1 MTRAL
6 AKELVPNIRVNAIA
20 PGMVS
25 LPEDPPEWD
34 QSYCQRAP
42 LKRSG
47 RPGEIADAVT
57 FLINLEFATGQVL
70 VLDGGRSL

>member
-1 MTRAL
+1 
-6 AKELVPNIRVNAIA
+6 
-20 PGMVS
+20 MVS

-34 QSYCQRAP
+34 QNYGQRAP

-47 RPGEIADAVT
+47 RPGEIADVVM

-70 VLDGGRSL
+70 VLRKAGGR